1 MLTAVDELGLR
12 QLVLSNH
19 VWELPDICRAHG
31 WLPPLT
37 DVLTSARLGVEKPHP
52 ESYAAAI
59 AAAGCAPGEILFVGD
74 TYEAD
79 VAGPERAGMQALLV
93 RRPHP
98 DARRYADDLTGVLRP
113 APSRGNRPYHG
124 RRGRPRGHPARA
136 DRHRRRRRARRPC
149 SRPARSRAGRARDV
163 LLKAENLQRTGA
175 FKLRGAVNRMS
186 TLSDDERARGVVA
199 ASAGNHAQGVALA
212 ATALGVSSRVYMPVD
227 APLAKQVAT
236 ADYGAEVVL
245 AGETFEESYAAA
257 RDDPDGR
264 ILVPPFDDAA
274 IIAGQGTIGLELLEQ
289 APEAD
294 TIVVPLGGGGLLSGI
309 AVAVK
314 ALRPDVRVIGVQAA
328 GCASW
333 TPSLAAGHPVDIER
347 VTTVAD
353 GIAVQRPG
361 DLTFPLVQ
369 RFVDDVVEVSEDEI
383 CRAIVVLLERSK
395 LMVEGAGAAGL
406 AASWRAR

>member
-1 MLTAVDELGLR
+1 MARVVGL
-12 QLVLSNH
+12 
-19 VWELPDICRAHG
+19 EDI
-31 WLPPLT
+31 
-37 DVLTSARLGVEKPHP
+37 
-52 ESYAAAI
+52 
-59 AAAGCAPGEILFVGD
+59 
-74 TYEAD
+74 
-79 VAGPERAGMQALLV
+79 
-93 RRPHP
+93 
-98 DARRYADDLTGVLRP
+98 
-113 APSRGNRPYHG
+113 
-124 RRGRPRGHPARA
+124 
-136 DRHRRRRRARRPC
+136 RRARALIDGVVAATPVLT
-149 SRPARSRAGRARDV
+149 AGAISGWAGMGV
-163 LLKAENLQRTGA
+163 QLKAENLQRTGS

-186 TLSDDERARGVVA
+186 TLSEDERARGVVA

-257 RDDPDGR
+257 RNDADGR
-264 ILVPPFDDAA
+264 VLVPPFDNPE

-314 ALRPDVRVIGVQAA
+314 ALRPDIRLIGVQAA
-328 GCASW
+328 GCAAW
-333 TPSLAAGHPVDIER
+333 NASLSAGHPVEIER
-347 VTTVAD
+347 GTTIAD

-361 DLTFPLVQ
+361 DITFPLVQ
-369 RFVDDVVEVSEDEI
+369 QFVDEIVEVTEDEI
-383 CRAIVVLLERSK
+383 CRAVVVLLERSK

-406 AASWRAR
+406 AALLADKVRARNAVCVLSGGNLDAGMLQIIVRFGLTRNGRFMRLRTQMPDRPGALKRLTDLFAEHRVNILDIDYHRDGAIELGVNDVRVLISVETRDFEHGQRVIELIRAAGYPAERL

>member
-1 MLTAVDELGLR
+1 MAAVVGLD
-12 QLVLSNH
+12 
-19 VWELPDICRAHG
+19 DI
-31 WLPPLT
+31 
-37 DVLTSARLGVEKPHP
+37 
-52 ESYAAAI
+52 
-59 AAAGCAPGEILFVGD
+59 
-74 TYEAD
+74 
-79 VAGPERAGMQALLV
+79 
-93 RRPHP
+93 
-98 DARRYADDLTGVLRP
+98 
-113 APSRGNRPYHG
+113 
-124 RRGRPRGHPARA
+124 
-136 DRHRRRRRARRPC
+136 RRARAVIDGVVAPTPVLSAGAI
-149 SRPARSRAGRARDV
+149 SRWTGMRV

-186 TLSDDERARGVVA
+186 TLTDEERARGVVA

-236 ADYGAEVVL
+236 AEYGAEVVL
-245 AGETFEESYAAA
+245 RGETFEESYAAA
-257 RDDPDGR
+257 RSDPDGR
-264 ILVPPFDDAA
+264 VLVPPFDDEA
-274 IIAGQGTIGLELLEQ
+274 IIAGQGTIALELLEQ
-289 APEAD
+289 APDAD
-294 TIVVPLGGGGLLSGI
+294 AIVVPLGGGGLLSGI

-333 TPSLAAGHPVDIER
+333 TPSLAAGRPVEIER

-361 DLTFPLVQ
+361 DITFPLVE
-369 RFVDDVVEVSEDEI
+369 RFVDDVCEVSEDEI

-406 AASWRAR
+406 AALLAGKVKAREAVCVLSGGNLDAGMLQVIVRFGLTRNGRFLRLRTQMPDRPGALKRLTDLFAEHRVNILDIDYHRDGAIELGVNDVRVLISVETRDFEHGERVIELIRAAGYPAERL

>member
-1 MLTAVDELGLR
+1 MAAVVGLEDIQR
-12 QLVLSNH
+12 ARAVIDGVVSPTPVLS
-19 VWELPDICRAHG
+19 AG
-31 WLPPLT
+31 
-37 DVLTSARLGVEKPHP
+37 
-52 ESYAAAI
+52 AI
-59 AAAGCAPGEILFVGD
+59 S
-74 TYEAD
+74 
-79 VAGPERAGMQALLV
+79 RW
-93 RRPHP
+93 
-98 DARRYADDLTGVLRP
+98 TGTR
-113 APSRGNRPYHG
+113 
-124 RRGRPRGHPARA
+124 
-136 DRHRRRRRARRPC
+136 
-149 SRPARSRAGRARDV
+149 V

-186 TLSDDERARGVVA
+186 TLTDEQRAHGVVA

-257 RDDPDGR
+257 QADPEGR
-264 ILVPPFDDAA
+264 VLVPPFDDEA
-274 IIAGQGTIGLELLEQ
+274 IIAGQGTIALEILEQ
-289 APEAD
+289 APDAD

-333 TPSLAAGHPVDIER
+333 TPSLAAGHPVEIER

-395 LMVEGAGAAGL
+395 LMVEGAGAAAL
-406 AASWRAR
+406 AALLAGKVKSRDAVCVLSGGNLDAGMLQVIVRFGLTRNGRFLRLRTQMPDRPGALKRLTDLFAENRVNILDIDYHRDGAIELGVNDVRVLISVETRDFEHGERVVDLIRAAGYPAERL

>member
-1 MLTAVDELGLR
+1 MAAVVGLDDIQR
-12 QLVLSNH
+12 ARAVIHGVAAPTPVLS
-19 VWELPDICRAHG
+19 AG
-31 WLPPLT
+31 
-37 DVLTSARLGVEKPHP
+37 
-52 ESYAAAI
+52 AI
-59 AAAGCAPGEILFVGD
+59 S
-74 TYEAD
+74 
-79 VAGPERAGMQALLV
+79 RW
-93 RRPHP
+93 
-98 DARRYADDLTGVLRP
+98 TGTR
-113 APSRGNRPYHG
+113 
-124 RRGRPRGHPARA
+124 
-136 DRHRRRRRARRPC
+136 
-149 SRPARSRAGRARDV
+149 V

-186 TLSDDERARGVVA
+186 TLTDDERARGVVA

-236 ADYGAEVVL
+236 AEYGAEVVL
-245 AGETFEESYAAA
+245 RGETFEESYAAA
-257 RDDPDGR
+257 RSDPDGR
-264 ILVPPFDDAA
+264 VLVPPFDDEA
-274 IIAGQGTIGLELLEQ
+274 IIAGQGTIALELLEQ
-289 APEAD
+289 APDAD

-361 DLTFPLVQ
+361 DITFPLVQ
-369 RFVDDVVEVSEDEI
+369 RFVDDVCEVSEDEI

-406 AASWRAR
+406 AALLAGKVQSREAVCVLSGGNLDAGMLQVIVRFGLTRNGRFLRLRTQMPDRPGALKRLTDLFAEHRVNILDIDYHRDGAIELGVNDVRVLISVETRDFEHGERVIELISAAGYPAERL